1 MSLLRQG
8 KAQMLIIYLGES
20 DQWQGRPLYVAIL
33 QYAREAGCAGAT
45 VTRAVSGYGAGGR
58 LHEQKS
64 WHWSSDAPLIVQI
77 VDQPAR
83 LARLLP
89 QFAEMLQGGLITL
102 HEVDVLKYT
111 HARRNGIS
119 SSVAVRQVMET
130 AVTTAQLDMPAA
142 FLVEQLLNAP
152 FRVLPVVD
160 ATNRLH
166 GIVSTGDLITAGL
179 LPIRRAV
186 VRTAQSLEGEAAET
200 IATHLEAAQHS
211 TQTAQMFM
219 NTKVRTIGPDQSIR
233 EAAQIL
239 IDTQLYTLP
248 VIDATGKLCGIL
260 TRTDLLQAVRTSPLM
275 SPEASS
281 VTQPLSHTRPLPGM
295 SAQQQPVSVY
305 LNTEVV
311 TVEEDTP
318 LAETIDALI
327 TSPLKRVIV
336 VNPARQVRGIISDV
350 DVLARIQEQRR
361 PRLLAT
367 LTDWARGKP
376 MRVSPGPPHATH
388 RKAPLAADVMNPQ
401 VVTIADTTSVQDAIG
416 LMLTTHRKILPVI
429 DHNQRLIGT
438 VGRSDL
444 LRVLVEEEQILQ

>member
-1 MSLLRQG
+1 
-8 KAQMLIIYLGES
+8 
-20 DQWQGRPLYVAIL
+20 
-33 QYAREAGCAGAT
+33 
-45 VTRAVSGYGAGGR
+45 
-58 LHEQKS
+58 
-64 WHWSSDAPLIVQI
+64 
-77 VDQPAR
+77 
-83 LARLLP
+83 
-89 QFAEMLQGGLITL
+89 
-102 HEVDVLKYT
+102 
-111 HARRNGIS
+111 
-119 SSVAVRQVMET
+119 MET

-248 VIDATGKLCGIL
+248 VVDATGKLCGIL

-295 SAQQQPVSVY
+295 SAQQQPVSAY

-318 LAETIDALI
+318 LAET
-327 TSPLKRVIV
+327 TQTRHR
-336 VNPARQVRGIISDV
+336 RQSS
-350 DVLARIQEQRR
+350 
-361 PRLLAT
+361 T
-367 LTDWARGKP
+367 
-376 MRVSPGPPHATH
+376 PGE
-388 RKAPLAADVMNPQ
+388 RDY
-401 VVTIADTTSVQDAIG
+401 
-416 LMLTTHRKILPVI
+416 
-429 DHNQRLIGT
+429 
-438 VGRSDL
+438 
-444 LRVLVEEEQILQ
+444 